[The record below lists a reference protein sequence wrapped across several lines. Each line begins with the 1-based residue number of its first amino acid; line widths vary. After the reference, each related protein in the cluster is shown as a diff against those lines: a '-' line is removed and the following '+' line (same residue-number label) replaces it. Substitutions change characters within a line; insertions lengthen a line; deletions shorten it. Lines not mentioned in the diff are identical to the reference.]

1 MGKVIVS
8 GPFDDLRSHH
18 VRFLEEASKLGRVHV
33 LLWSDETTSALTE
46 LAPKFPLDERLYI
59 LQAIRYVDQITMA
72 RGSAESEIID
82 QVDDLQPQTWVMGE
96 LSKNEQFQAYCES
109 HDVSCKIL
117 LNADLLNSP
126 FPPRPN
132 RLKPTKRKQAIV
144 TGCFDWLHSGHVRF
158 FEEVSQLGALYV
170 MVGHDANV
178 RLLKGEGHPQFSQD
192 ERRYMVQ
199 SIRHVE
205 QALITSG
212 RGWMD
217 AEPEI
222 AKLKPDLY
230 VVNEDGDRP
239 EKRSFCEERGIEYV
253 VLKRLPREGL
263 LRRESTTLR
272 GF

>member
-1 MGKVIVS
+1 MGKVVVS
-8 GPFDDLRSHH
+8 GSFDDLRSFH
-18 VRFLEEASKLGRVHV
+18 VRFLEEASKLGQVHV
-33 LLWSDETTSALTE
+33 LLWSDETTSALTG
-46 LAPKFPLDERLYI
+46 LIPKFPFEERLYL
-59 LQAIRYVDQITMA
+59 LQAIRFVDQILTA
-72 RGSAESEIID
+72 IGSTEHEIINQAD
-82 QVDDLQPQTWVMGE
+82 ELQPQTWVIGE
-96 LSKNEQFQAYCES
+96 RNISSQIRTYCES
-109 HDVSCKIL
+109 RDVSCKIL
-117 LNADLLNSP
+117 LYADLVYLP
-126 FPPRPN
+126 FRPGPAQL
-132 RLKPTKRKQAIV
+132 RTSTRKKAIV

-178 RLLKGEGHPQFSQD
+178 RLLKGENHPQFSHD

-217 AEPEI
+217 AKPEI
-222 AKLKPDLY
+222 AMLKPDLY

-239 EKRSFCEERGIEYV
+239 EKRTFCEERSIEYV
-253 VLKRLPREGL
+253 VLKRLPKEGL
-263 LRRESTTLR
+263 QRRESTNLR